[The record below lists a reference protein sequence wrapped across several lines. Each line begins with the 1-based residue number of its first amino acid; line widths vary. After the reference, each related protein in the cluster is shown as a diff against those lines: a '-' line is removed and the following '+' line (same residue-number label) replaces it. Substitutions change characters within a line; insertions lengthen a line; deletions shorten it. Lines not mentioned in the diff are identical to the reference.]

1 MLPRSLILVVETH
14 LLDGLVNSSVDSV
27 GVQQGCLAV
36 LELQFPFFALVPL
49 VHDVL
54 HFLAQ
59 FCFDLCGLDHVQV
72 VAIRRH
78 FVEGLLELLVED
90 HIKQPDRVEVPVPLP
105 LGVLRDLAQF
115 ARLETM

>member
-14 LLDGLVNSSVDSV
+14 VLDSLIDSSVDSV
-27 GVQQGCLAV
+27 GIQQGCLAV
-36 LELQFPFFALVPL
+36 LELQFPLFAFVPL

-59 FCFDLCGLDHVQV
+59 FCFDLRGLDHVEV
-72 VAIRRH
+72 VAVRRH
-78 FVEGLLELLVED
+78 FVEGLLELFVEN
-90 HIKQPDRVEVPVPLP
+90 HIEQPDRVEVPVPLP

-115 ARLETM
+115 ARLEIQ